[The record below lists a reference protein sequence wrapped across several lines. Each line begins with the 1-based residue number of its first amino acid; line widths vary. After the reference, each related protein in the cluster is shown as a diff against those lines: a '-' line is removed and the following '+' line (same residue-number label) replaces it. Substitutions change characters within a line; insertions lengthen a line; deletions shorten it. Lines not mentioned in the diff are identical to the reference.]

1 MGKPRMDLLKGIEE
15 QENAIENSKAY
26 QEEEAFLNL
35 LRQGKSRKEAYEA
48 IGREKTWASKTIK
61 KIRETE
67 PERLRG
73 TAEEIKDEAHT
84 DQPDTQQNA
93 ERKDETEKITVTI
106 MESEKQ
112 EQQTIPIKII
122 EAPQNPQEA
131 PKQIQLIKSTP
142 AEERAEEKANTK
154 PQKQSFSFRADQS
167 KIESWKLYAETI
179 GTKDIGT
186 LWSAAI
192 DEYISNHALTAD
204 QQAIY
209 DLKKKAAEMAK
220 KQR

>member
-1 MGKPRMDLLKGIEE
+1 MGRIMKMQKGIEE
-15 QENAIENSKAY
+15 NEKAMEQAINNSKAY
-26 QEEEAFLNL
+26 QEEETFLNL
-35 LRQGKSRKEAYEA
+35 LRQGKTRKEAYEA

-61 KIRETE
+61 KIKETE
-67 PERLRG
+67 PERLKG
-73 TAEEIKDEAHT
+73 TTEEITAEQTEAKAPA
-84 DQPDTQQNA
+84 QDTPQ
-93 ERKDETEKITVTI
+93 
-106 MESEKQ
+106 
-112 EQQTIPIKII
+112 
-122 EAPQNPQEA
+122 APQKPKTAPEPQE
-131 PKQIQLIKSTP
+131 PIQIP
-142 AEERAEEKANTK
+142 AEEEKAKEKANTK
-154 PQKQSFSFRADQS
+154 LQKQSFSFRAEQS

-186 LWSAAI
+186 LWTVAI

>member
-1 MGKPRMDLLKGIEE
+1 MQKGIEE
-15 QENAIENSKAY
+15 NEKAMEQAINNSKAY
-26 QEEEAFLNL
+26 QEEETFLNL
-35 LRQGKSRKEAYEA
+35 LRQGKTRKEAYEA

-61 KIRETE
+61 KIKETE
-67 PERLRG
+67 PERLKG
-73 TAEEIKDEAHT
+73 TTEEITAEQTEAKAPA
-84 DQPDTQQNA
+84 QDTPQ
-93 ERKDETEKITVTI
+93 
-106 MESEKQ
+106 
-112 EQQTIPIKII
+112 
-122 EAPQNPQEA
+122 APQKPKTAPEPQE
-131 PKQIQLIKSTP
+131 PIQIP
-142 AEERAEEKANTK
+142 AEEEKAKEKANTK
-154 PQKQSFSFRADQS
+154 LQKQSFSFRAEQS

-186 LWSAAI
+186 LWTVAI